1 MKLFLTHCAVSSA
14 LAQYST
20 NIPPCLV
27 PFNLSSIVT
36 TSANYLQSACMSPYS
51 DPHSSLTCMS
61 NWTSAV
67 SSCIDGTCSVSVSS
81 ADANTRTSM
90 FFTPSRDNSC
100 QQSTSDEAPQFRS
113 MLQLQPGICQT
124 SFYPFQSFL
133 ISTGQNGIQQDCSL
147 GLFEESHC
155 VGGTREVPFDATLAS
170 TGQCWLVGGQSVML
184 SCGEGGTASD
194 NQAAHMYLSSLCSI
208 SSGTPTSTRLQ
219 SSTTLIAADTTT
231 VATAVISSSTPSN
244 HTAGIMGD
252 PSTSSNVTSLATT
265 SIAVIIPS
273 VVSISGNSVEKEVVK
288 RGGTAQWALV
298 VVVFARSLMY

>member
-1 MKLFLTHCAVSSA
+1 MKLLLAHFAASSV

-20 NIPPCLV
+20 NVPPCL
-27 PFNLSSIVT
+27 
-36 TSANYLQSACMSPYS
+36 SACMSPYS
-51 DPHSSLTCMS
+51 SPHSSLTCIS
-61 NWTSAV
+61 NWTSAI

-81 ADANTRTSM
+81 ANANTRTSM
-90 FFTPSRDNSC
+90 FFTPSRGNSC
-100 QQSTSDEAPQFRS
+100 QQSTSDEVPQFQS
-113 MLQLQPGICQT
+113 ILQLQPGICQT
-124 SFYPFQSFL
+124 SSHPFQSFL
-133 ISTGQNGIQQDCSL
+133 ISTGQSGIQQDCSL

-170 TGQCWLVGGQSVML
+170 TGQCWLVGGQSVMP
-184 SCGEGGTASD
+184 SCGEGGTTSD
-194 NQAAHMYLSSLCSI
+194 NQAAHMYLSSLCCCCI

-231 VATAVISSSTPSN
+231 VATAVISSSIPSN

-252 PSTSSNVTSLATT
+252 PFTSSNATSLATT
-265 SIAVIIPS
+265 SITVVIPS

-288 RGGTAQWALV
+288 RGSTAQWALV